1 MRGMDPSKAKSMRV
15 RFIAGPLMILA
26 VLALVW
32 ADFHLD
38 GGRGRVSAC
47 FVGVLALA
55 GLGEYVAL
63 LKKSGRPVA
72 GAWVLA
78 AAFLLHASAVFVTPS
93 WKVLDRELYAPVLLT
108 LALLVP
114 LSARAL
120 TPEGMKEGLETAG
133 ATLVG
138 FLLVSWPLYLA
149 QGLCLRF
156 LPWMIWLALVAKG
169 GDTGAYLVGV
179 FLGRHKLIPH
189 VSPGKSV
196 EGAAGGLAASV
207 AVGVA
212 ASGLVPP
219 SVVKLPLPA
228 WAGLAIMVGMTAQI
242 SDLVESM
249 VKRLCGAKDSSHLV
263 PVHGGVLDLVDSFL
277 LSTPPF
283 FLLVVLLTGGSGA

>member
-1 MRGMDPSKAKSMRV
+1 MSAMDPSKARSMKV

-26 VLALVW
+26 ILVLVW

-38 GGRGRVSAC
+38 RGRGRISAL
-47 FVGVLALA
+47 FLGLLALA
-55 GLGEYVAL
+55 GLWEYVGL
-63 LKKSGRPVA
+63 LKRSGRPVA
-72 GAWVLA
+72 GFWVLA
-78 AAFLLHASAVFVTPS
+78 AAFLLHGSAVFLTPS
-93 WKVLDRELYAPVLLT
+93 WKVLDRELYAPVLL
-108 LALLVP
+108 AMGLLLP

-120 TPEGMKEGLETAG
+120 TPEGMEKGLETAG
-133 ATLVG
+133 STLVG

-156 LPWMIWLALVAKG
+156 LPWMIWLALTAKG
-169 GDTGAYLVGV
+169 GDTGAYLAGV
-179 FLGRHKLIPH
+179 FFGRHKLIPH

-196 EGAAGGLAASV
+196 EGALGGLAASL
-207 AVGVA
+207 AIGVA
-212 ASGLVPP
+212 ASGLIPS
-219 SVVKLPLPA
+219 SVVDLPLPA

-249 VKRLCGAKDSSHLV
+249 VKRLCGAKDSSRLV